1 MISFNLCCDQGHEFE
16 GWFSNSDAFEKQRK
30 KKLVEC
36 PICSSRIVEKGLSAP
51 NITTGESRDMAKTE
65 QVQQMKKMFAVMRD
79 QVRENCDYV
88 GDNFAE
94 EARKIHYGETEE
106 RGIYGSTSS
115 QEAVDLIDEGV
126 EINPIPWMEE
136 PTEQ

>member
-1 MISFNLCCDQGHEFE
+1 MISFNLYCEKGHEFE

-36 PICSSRIVEKGLSAP
+36 PVCSSRKIEKGLSAP
-51 NITTGESRDMAKTE
+51 NITTGESRDLAKSEKVT
-65 QVQQMKKMFAVMRD
+65 QMKKMFAVMRD
-79 QVRENCDYV
+79 QVRANCDYV

-94 EARKIHYGETEE
+94 EARKIHYGEAEE
-106 RGIYGSTSS
+106 RGIYGSATMR
-115 QEAVDLIDEGV
+115 EAAELVEEGV
-126 EINPIPWMEE
+126 EVNPIPWMEE

>member
-1 MISFNLCCDQGHEFE
+1 MISFNLCCEQGHEFE
-16 GWFSNSDAFEKQRK
+16 GWFSNSDAFETQCK

-36 PICSSRIVEKGLSAP
+36 PICSSRKVEKGLSAP
-51 NITTGESRDMAKTE
+51 NITTGGSRDMAKTE
-65 QVQQMKKMFAVMRD
+65 QVQKMKKMFAVMRD
-79 QVRENCDYV
+79 QVRDNCDFV

-94 EARKIHYGETEE
+94 EARKIHYGESEE
-106 RGIYGSTSS
+106 RGIYGSTSN
-115 QEAVDLIDEGV
+115 QEAAELIEEGV

>member
-1 MISFNLCCDQGHEFE
+1 MISFNLFCDQGHEFE

-36 PICSSRIVEKGLSAP
+36 PFCSSRKIKKGLSAP
-51 NITTGESRDMAKTE
+51 NITTSESRDTAKLE
-65 QVQQMKKMFAVMRD
+65 QARQMKKMFAVMRE

-106 RGIYGSTSS
+106 RGIYGSTTND
-115 QEAVDLIDEGV
+115 EAAELIEEGI

-136 PTEQ
+136 PSEQ